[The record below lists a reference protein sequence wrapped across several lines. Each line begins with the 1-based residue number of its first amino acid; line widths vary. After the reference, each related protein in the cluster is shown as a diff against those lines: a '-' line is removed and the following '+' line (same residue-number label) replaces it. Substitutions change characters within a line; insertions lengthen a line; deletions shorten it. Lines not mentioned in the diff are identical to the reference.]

1 VTTGAALAV
10 AALLAGTDM
19 PPAAARHLSAAIRF
33 RTVSHQDP
41 AQDDRQQWRD
51 LRDFLARTYPA
62 THRALKRELVNGDGL
77 LYTWPGSDPAARPIL
92 LMAHQDVVP
101 VEPGTE
107 SSWTHPPFDGT
118 IADGFVWG
126 RGALDDKASLI
137 SIMEA
142 VESLV
147 TDGFRPRRTVYI
159 ASGFDEEVGGHQG
172 AAAIAALLASRNV
185 RLEYVLD
192 EGRAV
197 VEGLVPDVSR
207 PVALI
212 GVAEKGFVSAELTCE
227 MEGGH
232 SSMPPPAT
240 AVGVLAAAIDR
251 LERHQ
256 MPARLRGVTREN
268 LRSLAPYMPF
278 GRRMMLSNLWLFG
291 PFVTRALEREPVTN
305 AAVRT
310 TTAPTIFQAGV
321 KENLLPSRARA
332 VVNFRIL
339 QGDSVAGVLDHVR
352 RVVADERVTVRRL
365 EGTVSEPSPESS
377 TASPAYRAIAAGALA
392 FAPDAVASPSLFVG
406 GTDSRYF
413 AGLADDVYRFSPAR
427 LRAEDLKRIHGT
439 NERYAVDQLAP
450 AIDFYRRIL
459 RGD

>member
-1 VTTGAALAV
+1 MSAAVAL
-10 AALLAGTDM
+10 AALLAGTDIS
-19 PPAAARHLSAAIRF
+19 PAAAQHLSAAIRF
-33 RTVSHQDP
+33 RTVSHQDA
-41 AQDDRQQWRD
+41 AQNDQQQWRD
-51 LRDFLARTYPA
+51 LRDFLERTYPA

-77 LYTWPGSDPAARPIL
+77 LYTWPGSDPAARPVL

-107 SSWTHPPFDGT
+107 SAWRYPPFDGT
-118 IADGFVWG
+118 IAEGFVWG
-126 RGALDDKASLI
+126 RGALDDKGSLI
-137 SIMEA
+137 LIMEA
-142 VESLV
+142 VESLLA
-147 TDGFRPRRTVYI
+147 DGFQPRRTVYL

-172 AAAIAALLASRNV
+172 SATIAALLASRGV

-207 PVALI
+207 PVAMI

-232 SSMPPPAT
+232 SSIPPPAT

-256 MPARLRGVTREN
+256 MPARLGRVTREN

-305 AAVRT
+305 ATVRT

-321 KENLLPSRARA
+321 KENVLPSRARA

-352 RVVADERVTVRRL
+352 RVVADERVKVGRL

-377 TASPAYRAIAAGALA
+377 TTSPAYRSIAAAALA
-392 FAPDAVASPSLFVG
+392 LAPNAVASPSLMAG

-413 AGLADDVYRFSPAR
+413 VGIADNVYRFSPAR
-427 LRAEDLKRIHGT
+427 MRAEDLKLLHGT
-439 NERYAVDQLAP
+439 NERYPVDQLVP
-450 AIDFYRRIL
+450 AINFYRRIL